1 MNIWMFLE
9 ALMDNKTNDDGQ
21 MLFSDWEVTNGSVGN
36 GSIDVNCMSYMG
48 NKIMNWQQVFT
59 GFEHLKI
66 ITYSYSLDFISEL
79 MENFGFK
86 DCEIIIGHRNLVNLD
101 TAELLLAE
109 QIKIYNDVVNHMGRD
124 RTLKEMIKG
133 GSLKIHI
140 VKHDFVVHSKTYML
154 KSDSGLTRVLNGS
167 ANATWRAWKS
177 EDQLESYNLCDDSAF
192 YTKESDNFDILCDNE
207 CDPIDTI
214 EAKKITQAGGNLEDL
229 PSFKDVMKT
238 RGALIID
245 HKPEA
250 NVEYTFTPDAMKK
263 VLRDSNVKPD
273 KNGKVVISPEK
284 VKKITVVAKEKT
296 AEEAPIEQKLP
307 DLKLDWFDETV
318 SMNGESVNL
327 SPDSDAIRSDISCW
341 LEYMKGFDSFT
352 GDTAN
357 LKNSAWRIM
366 NHMFVSPF
374 FAMLRYQD
382 RQAVEISSGR
392 HFPMYML
399 IMGPRD
405 NGKSTLVTFIQKMM
419 LGYVPETLHNDS
431 FSAKIIQG
439 LSQNVKGC
447 PILFDDVNPKRW
459 GLNCKEMVKEDSFL
473 SKSDKFTN
481 HPTFI
486 MTSNGVQVP
495 AEVVKRTVVIRLDNQ
510 LTTDAAADN
519 ERPMAM
525 LQKRIGNSFY
535 CEYLRRMFPKASEI
549 RHRLREVDTEESALD
564 IYKESSEIVLAILNE
579 FGFDVPDGMRSFSW
593 ADYMGE
599 NTISANAIEEVGR
612 LYKAEPE
619 RFTVIRSQNIL
630 RIDFADHSDR
640 DKMILRLNEGLPATA
655 ERHLDGNTMSMRL
668 DVMEERCGLSFRT
681 GGGFFR
687 RLRG

>member
-1 MNIWMFLE
+1 
-9 ALMDNKTNDDGQ
+9 MDKKTNEDGQ
-21 MLFSDWEVTNGSVGN
+21 MLFSDWEVANGSVGN
-36 GSIDVNCMSYMG
+36 GSIDVNYMSYNG
-48 NKIMNWQQVFT
+48 DQVMNWQQVFT

-79 MENFGFK
+79 MENFGFQ

-109 QIKIYNDVVNHMGRD
+109 QINIYNDVVNYMGRY
-124 RTLKEMIKG
+124 RKLKEMIKA

-140 VKHDFVVHSKTYML
+140 TKHDFVVHSKTYIL
-154 KSDSGLTRVLNGS
+154 KSNSGLTRVLNGS

-177 EDQLESYNLCDDSAF
+177 ENQLESYNLCEDSAF
-192 YTKESDNFDILCDNE
+192 YAKESDNFDILRDNE
-207 CDPIDTI
+207 CDPIDTV
-214 EAKKITQAGGNLEDL
+214 EAKRITQAGGNLEDL

-250 NVEYTFTPDAMKK
+250 NVEYAFTPDAMKK
-263 VLRDSNVKPD
+263 VLRDSDVKPD
-273 KNGKVVISPEK
+273 KKGKVVISPEK
-284 VKKITVVAKEKT
+284 VKIITMVAKEKN
-296 AEEAPIEQKLP
+296 AEDAPIEQKLP
-307 DLKLDWFDETV
+307 DLRLDWYDGTV
-318 SMNGESVNL
+318 SMNGENVNL
-327 SPDSDAIRSDISCW
+327 SPNSEAVRSDISCW

-352 GDTAN
+352 GDTGN

-382 RQAVEISSGR
+382 RQVVEVSSGR

-439 LSQNVKGC
+439 LAQNVKGC

-459 GLNCKEMVKEDSFL
+459 GLNCKEMVKEDAFL
-473 SKSDKFTN
+473 SKKEKFTN

-495 AEVVKRTVVIRLDNQ
+495 AEVIKRTVVIRLDNQ

-525 LQKRIGNSFY
+525 LQKRIGNAFY
-535 CEYLRRMFPKASEI
+535 REYMRRMFPKAMDI
-549 RHRLREVDTEESALD
+549 MHNVKNVDVEETSLD
-564 IYKESSEIVLAILNE
+564 IYKVSSDVVIDILKDFCFN
-579 FGFDVPDGMRSFSW
+579 VPCEMQSFTW

-599 NTISANAIEEVGR
+599 NTISANAIDEIGR
-612 LYKAEPE
+612 LYRAEPQ

-630 RIDFADHSDR
+630 RVDFADHTDR
-640 DKMILRLNEGLPATA
+640 DKMIQRLNDALPATA
-655 ERHLDGNTMSMRL
+655 ERHLDGNTLSMKL
-668 DVMEERCGLSFRT
+668 DVMEERCGLKFKT
-681 GGGFFR
+681 GGGLFR
-687 RLRG
+687 RRLG

>member
-1 MNIWMFLE
+1 
-9 ALMDNKTNDDGQ
+9 MDDKTNEDGQ
-21 MLFSDWEVTNGSVGN
+21 MLFSDWELTNGSVGN

-48 NKIMNWQQVFT
+48 NRIMNWQQVFS
-59 GFEHLKI
+59 GFEHIKI
-66 ITYSYSLDFISEL
+66 VTYSYSLDFISEL
-79 MENFGFK
+79 MESFAFQ

-109 QIKIYNDVVNHMGRD
+109 QINIYNDVVSHMGRY
-124 RTLKEMIKG
+124 RKLKEMIKA

-140 VKHDFVVHSKTYML
+140 SKHDFVVHSKTYIL
-154 KSDSGLTRVLNGS
+154 KSDNGSTRVLNGS

-177 EDQLESYNLCDDSAF
+177 EDQLESYNLCEDSAF
-192 YTKESDNFDILCDNE
+192 YTKESDNFDILRDNE
-207 CDPIDTI
+207 CDPIDTV
-214 EAKKITQAGGNLEDL
+214 EAKRITQAGGNLDDL

-250 NVEYTFTPDAMKK
+250 NVEYAFSPDAMKK
-263 VLRDSNVKPD
+263 VLRDSDVKPD
-273 KNGKVVISPEK
+273 KKGKVVITADK
-284 VKKITVVAKEKT
+284 VKKITMVAKDKT

-307 DLKLDWFDETV
+307 DLRLDWFDGSV
-318 SMNGESVNL
+318 SMNGESINL
-327 SPDSDAIRSDISCW
+327 SPDSESIRSDISCW
-341 LEYMKGFDSFT
+341 MEYMKGFDSFT

-382 RQAVEISSGR
+382 RQVVEVSSGR
-392 HFPMYML
+392 HFPMYLL

-405 NGKSTLVTFIQKMM
+405 NGKSTLVTFVQKMM
-419 LGYVPETLHNDS
+419 LGYVPETLHNDN

-439 LSQNVKGC
+439 LAQNVKGC

-459 GLNCKEMVKEDSFL
+459 GLNCKEMVKEDAFL
-473 SKSDKFTN
+473 SKKEQFTN

-486 MTSNGVQVP
+486 MTSNGVHVP
-495 AEVVKRTVVIRLDNQ
+495 SEVVKRTVVIRLDNQ

-525 LQKRIGNSFY
+525 LQKRIGNAFY
-535 CEYLRRMFPKASEI
+535 REYLRRMFPKAMDIMHKVRNIDLEDNSI
-549 RHRLREVDTEESALD
+549 D
-564 IYKESSEIVLAILNE
+564 IYKVSSDVVIDVLKD
-579 FGFDVPDGMRSFSW
+579 FGFNLPCEMQSFTW

-599 NTISANAIEEVGR
+599 NTISANAIEEISR
-612 LYKAEPE
+612 LYRAEPK

-630 RIDFADHSDR
+630 RVDFADHTDR
-640 DKMILRLNEGLPATA
+640 DKMIQRLNDALPATA
-655 ERHLDGNTMSMRL
+655 ETHLDGNTLSMKL
-668 DVMEERCGLSFRT
+668 DVMEERCRLKFKTVRRL
-681 GGGFFR
+681 FR
-687 RLRG
+687 RRLG